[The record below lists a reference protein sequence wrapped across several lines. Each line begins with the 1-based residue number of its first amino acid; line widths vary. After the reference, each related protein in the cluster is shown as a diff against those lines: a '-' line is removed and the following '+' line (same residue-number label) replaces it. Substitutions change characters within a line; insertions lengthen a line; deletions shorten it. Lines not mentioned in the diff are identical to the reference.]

1 MVSTAHSYAAL
12 SRRLDGI
19 ARSDAQKA
27 PAFCGYSRKDVA
39 WRFLQRCT
47 ELGVFQFT
55 RVGAEQFRSTGALPD
70 DGSTVDCG
78 GLRFEA
84 DRRITLSARLFVR
97 ALAEYFGH
105 WAHALAALV
114 LSFRFAR
121 STRRVTLLHGVGID
135 DLTAGDSDQR
145 FLDFCS
151 NGPVAPLAQC
161 DRLAVQATRSVGSS
175 ASDRVRYGRVPLL
188 LALGWL
194 GLTQGA
200 WLRAIA
206 CHLGAMLSFSGAVW
220 RFPGLILLGRDAAY
234 HAAALALSRSGALQD
249 VALTNSNYFSQALW
263 MWALPERRHRTHLVW
278 YSQNN
283 YPMVYADDPLCAP
296 IPNLRFIRA
305 DIQWVW
311 TTSFKGFLEGLGSAS
326 AFRVVGPIL
335 WHLPDK
341 ATSRPPGSFRIA
353 LFDVTPVDEATERR
367 LGLIRNYY
375 AENNAVCFIRD
386 VIEAAESA
394 GRASGRQ
401 IDVLLKH
408 KRSHASIHA
417 TGYASVVGE
426 LAEAKRVALITPTM
440 NLYSLI
446 DSCDMVVVAP
456 FSSPLYVALA
466 RGKAAVWYDPTS
478 SLVPCGDEAAD
489 ACLIGGR
496 AKLAAFLQAQL
507 HAL

>member
-19 ARSDAQKA
+19 ARSDAQRV

-84 DRRITLSARLFVR
+84 DRRIALSPRLFVR

-105 WAHALAALV
+105 WAHALAVLV
-114 LSFRFAR
+114 LSFRFFR
-121 STRRVTLLHGVGID
+121 SSHRVTLLHGVGID
-135 DLTAGDSDQR
+135 DLTADGSDRR

-161 DRLAVQATRSVGSS
+161 DRLAVQATRSVASS
-175 ASDRVRYGRVPLL
+175 APELVRYGRVPLL
-188 LALGWL
+188 VALGWL
-194 GLTQGA
+194 GLAPGT

-234 HAAALALSRSGALQD
+234 HATARVLSRSGVLQD
-249 VALTNSNYFSQALW
+249 VLLTNSNYFSQALW
-263 MWALPERRHRTHLVW
+263 MWALPERRHRIHLAW

-305 DIQWVW
+305 DVQWVW
-311 TTSFKGFLEGLGSAS
+311 TDSFKRFLEGLGSAS
-326 AFRVVGPIL
+326 EFRVVGPIL
-335 WHLPDK
+335 WHLPGDSNSS
-341 ATSRPPGSFRIA
+341 APGDFKIA
-353 LFDVTPVDEATERR
+353 LFDVTPVDETTERQ

-375 AENNAVCFIRD
+375 AEKNMVRFIRD
-386 VIEAAESA
+386 VIEAAEEVGYAA
-394 GRASGRQ
+394 GRK
-401 IDVLLKH
+401 IEVLLKH
-408 KRSHASIHA
+408 KRSHAAIHA
-417 TGYASVVGE
+417 TGYVKLVGE
-426 LAEAKRVALITPTM
+426 IADAGRIVLISPTM
-440 NLYSLI
+440 NLYDLI
-446 DSCDMVVVAP
+446 DGCDVVVVVP
-456 FSSPLYVALA
+456 FSSPVYVAVV
-466 RGKAAVWYDPTS
+466 RDKAVAWYDPTA
-478 SLVPCGDEAAD
+478 SLVPRENDD
-489 ACLIGGR
+489 PDIRFIGG
-496 AKLAAFLQAQL
+496 ATALSAFLQARL
-507 HAL
+507 RGH